1 MSFSSLL
8 YIYANLRGTRA
19 ITEVRV
25 YSIHAMTQKITIS
38 GGGPYG
44 FKIRGGIDINQGI
57 FVSSVSAY
65 SKAELGNVQKR
76 YKKEGENDG
85 NNFNNLFCNF

>member
-1 MSFSSLL
+1 M
-8 YIYANLRGTRA
+8 
-19 ITEVRV
+19 

-65 SKAELGNVQKR
+65 SKAELGNIQKR
-76 YKKEGENDG
+76 YKKGENDG
-85 NNFNNLFCNF
+85 NNFNNLFCKF